1 MKIKEIRI
9 QNFRSLVDVSIPLD
23 DTTVLLG
30 ENNAG
35 KTAVLDAI
43 RFMLSTSANRRGAT
57 FDEYDIHLP
66 HAEADPRHS
75 EGIILSALFE
85 ESLEDKWDDEGT
97 DLSDV
102 INIDIV
108 SGIRSLRLRVS
119 YRYDSQKKTYEIITE
134 FLNLAGQPIGREINT
149 FYNRLTRYLPIFHL
163 STLRDVDSAFS
174 NRSPFWGK
182 LLKSLELPEEK
193 RKALQ
198 QQIEALNQD
207 VMNAEPRIQQ
217 IRKTLGQAG
226 DIVAAGSGNVT
237 DIRALPLK
245 ADELLTQAEVVL
257 RGRGNNAFFPLSRH
271 GQGVQS
277 LSVLFLFQAFV
288 EHLLETTYEKQSKPL
303 LTLEEPEAHLHPQAA
318 RELWKKVAALPGQK
332 VITTHSPYF
341 AQHVPLKSLRLL
353 RRRGAITTIHYV
365 TDNVEEVLQEN
376 AELQDLVAN
385 NRRGFEYRQAPQGTL
400 IAKQAPQGTLIAKQ
414 TISEN
419 EYRALLQ
426 CFPRDQT
433 AHDAIERLKTKS
445 IVLLSADDRQD
456 VEKFSRKS
464 RGEIFFARCWLLC
477 EGHCEQTLLP
487 IFAEMLGF
495 SLDSK
500 GIALIAYQDNGS
512 PAAFAKLA
520 RALDIPWLMFCDND
534 NGGRG
539 HLSQIEQAGF
549 SLGQQAQALPGSPP
563 DMTLERFLYPH
574 FKEELNAIAIELSS
588 AVARLKSPAG
598 DKDFEEEVIKLLG
611 KDKNKIPCI
620 TRLVDKLRGTGA
632 GPERVPEF
640 FKNILQRCAEA
651 ADD

>member
-43 RFMLSTSANRRGAT
+43 RFMLSASANRRGAT

-97 DLSDV
+97 ELSDV

-134 FLNLAGQPIGREINT
+134 FLNEAGHVHSAKAARQAFLI
-149 FYNRLTRYLPIFHL
+149 LLRYVPIFYL
-163 STLRDVDSAFS
+163 STLRDPDHEFS
-174 NRSPFWGK
+174 NRSQFWSK
-182 LLKSLELPEEK
+182 LLAMLELPENK
-193 RKALQ
+193 RQGLQ
-198 QQIEALNQD
+198 QQMDTLNQGMMAAD
-207 VMNAEPRIQQ
+207 PRIQR
-217 IRKTLGQAG
+217 IRDTLSQAG

-288 EHLLETTYEKQSKPL
+288 EHLLETTYEKASHPL

-318 RELWKKVAALPGQK
+318 RELWKKVAELRGQK
-332 VITTHSPYF
+332 VVTTHSPYF
-341 AQHVPLKSLRLL
+341 AQHVPLYHLRIL
-353 RRRGAITTIHYV
+353 RRKGAATTIHYLPTYASEIV
-365 TDNVEEVLQEN
+365 PDRPDLLAFIQKNPSLYSYRKKQSDG
-376 AELQDLVAN
+376 ELIVK
-385 NRRGFEYRQAPQGTL
+385 RRMAPDDIKALKACSFAKEPDIKTKLDTL
-400 IAKQAPQGTLIAKQ
+400 IEKANALIVEDDLHK
-414 TISEN
+414 
-419 EYRALLQ
+419 
-426 CFPRDQT
+426 
-433 AHDAIERLKTKS
+433 IETFARRT
-445 IVLLSADDRQD
+445 
-456 VEKFSRKS
+456 
-464 RGEIFFARCWLLC
+464 RGELLFSRCWLLA
-477 EGHCEQTLLP
+477 EGHSELTLLP
-487 IFAEMLGF
+487 VFATMLKIP
-495 SLDSK
+495 LDAK
-500 GIALIAYQDNGS
+500 GISVIAYQDNGS
-512 PAAFAKLA
+512 AGAFAQLGRAFGIPWFMFYDDDRGGHDHLKTVLNYGFSQDECDR
-520 RALDIPWLMFCDND
+520 RALP
-534 NGGRG
+534 
-539 HLSQIEQAGF
+539 
-549 SLGQQAQALPGSPP
+549 LPGGEGT
-563 DMTLERFLYPH
+563 TLEPFLVKEFPAELH
-574 FKEELNAIAIELSS
+574 EIASEMGASFKYAKDDLKHSNELL
-588 AVARLKSPAG
+588 
-598 DKDFEEEVIKLLG
+598 DFFSKKKTSLA
-611 KDKNKIPCI
+611 
-620 TRLVDKLRGTGA
+620 TRLAAKLNGA